1 MAHSPYEIRYIEKG
15 KRPCRAVKAKFE
27 MKKFT
32 RSSAALAALL
42 VAGMATT
49 PICAEGKVYTPV
61 SGTNTTFDTT
71 IYMKDA
77 ASVPNVTFKYAVTQG
92 TDQNADTAGKNLA
105 VHKGNDGITSTGM
118 PTIADITFT
127 AGDAKTATDGTA
139 IKKEGTVDFSGV
151 KFMEPGVYRYVVTET
166 GDAQGITHED
176 NNKKQEDRVKALD
189 VYVTDVDGALKVSA
203 YVMHDNETDKAA
215 QLDESKKL
223 DDKDTNFEHLLTTSD
238 VELSKK
244 VTGNQGSRDE
254 YFQFTVKI
262 AGADKGTKFI
272 VDLANADKTTKTNGV
287 NTVTHE
293 NPEMLTA
300 GEDGTLTQDFWIQ
313 NGQSIKIQGLGGST
327 GYTVTEA
334 ENAYKTN
341 IAVTGD
347 TKNGEANIAAV
358 DGKVVT
364 DAAVSEDTVVA
375 YTNDKS
381 GAVPTGLIMSIGGPA
396 AIALL
401 GGVGLVTINARKKKE
416 DEE

>member
-1 MAHSPYEIRYIEKG
+1 
-15 KRPCRAVKAKFE
+15 

-61 SGTNTTFDTT
+61 SGTKTTFDTT

-77 ASVPNVTFKYAVTQG
+77 ASVPNVTFKYGVTQG
-92 TDQNADTAGKNLA
+92 TAQNADTAGK
-105 VHKGNDGITSTGM
+105 TSTGL
-118 PTIADITFT
+118 PTIADITFI
-127 AGDAKTATDGTA
+127 AGEEKTATDGTA
-139 IKKEGTVDFSGV
+139 IKKTGTVNFSGV

-166 GDAQGITHED
+166 GELQGITHED
-176 NNKKQEDRVKALD
+176 KAHKQEDRIKALD

-203 YVMHDNETDKAA
+203 YVMHDKEDAA
-215 QLDESKKL
+215 AKQLDGADGAVRL

-238 VELSKK
+238 VVLSKK
-244 VTGNQGSRDE
+244 VTGNQGSKDE
-254 YFQFTVKI
+254 YFKFTVNIKGAV
-262 AGADKGTKFI
+262 AGTQFK
-272 VDLANADKTTKTNGV
+272 VDLTNADATTKKTGV
-287 NTVTHE
+287 NTGTYT
-293 NPEMLTA
+293 NPALLTA

-313 NGQSIKIQGLGGST
+313 HNQSIKIQGLAANT

-341 IAVTGD
+341 VAVTGD
-347 TKNGEANIAAV
+347 VTNATENDIKAV
-358 DGKVVT
+358 AGKAVT
-364 DAAVSEDTVVA
+364 DAAVTADTTVA

-401 GGVGLVTINARKKKE
+401 GGVGLVTTNARKKKE
-416 DEE
+416 AEE

>member
-1 MAHSPYEIRYIEKG
+1 
-15 KRPCRAVKAKFE
+15 

-92 TDQNADTAGKNLA
+92 TAQNADTAGKNLA

-118 PTIADITFT
+118 PTIADIAFA

-139 IKKEGTVDFSGV
+139 IKKTGTVDFSGV

-176 NNKKQEDRVKALD
+176 QAHKQEDRIKALD

-203 YVMHDNETDKAA
+203 YVMHDKEDAA
-215 QLDESKKL
+215 AKQLDGADGDVTL

-238 VELSKK
+238 VVLSKK
-244 VTGNQGSRDE
+244 VTGNQGSKDE
-254 YFQFTVKI
+254 YFKFTVNIKGAV
-262 AGADKGTKFI
+262 AGTQFK
-272 VDLANADKTTKTNGV
+272 VDLTNADAETKTTGV
-287 NTVTHE
+287 NNEKHT
-293 NPEMLTA
+293 NPTLLTA
-300 GEDGTLTQDFWIQ
+300 GDDGTLTQEFWIQ
-313 NGQSIKIQGLGGST
+313 HNQSIKIQGLAGST

-347 TKNGEANIAAV
+347 TKNGEADIAAV
-358 DGKVVT
+358 AGKAVT
-364 DAAVSEDTVVA
+364 DAAVTADTTVA

>member
-1 MAHSPYEIRYIEKG
+1 MNKILTKL
-15 KRPCRAVKAKFE
+15 
-27 MKKFT
+27 
-32 RSSAALAALL
+32 SSASAAIVIAGLAA
-42 VAGMATT
+42 
-49 PICAEGKVYTPV
+49 TPV
-61 SGTNTTFDTT
+61 CAAGKTYEPVKGTNTTFDTT
-71 IYMKDA
+71 IYMRDTAKVPNITFHYGVTAGAPQA
-77 ASVPNVTFKYAVTQG
+77 ASVG
-92 TDQNADTAGKNLA
+92 NLA
-105 VHKGNDGITSTGM
+105 VLAGDDKVTSTGL
-118 PTIADITFT
+118 PTIADITFA

-139 IKKEGTVDFSGV
+139 IKKTGTVDFSGV
-151 KFMEPGVYRYVVTET
+151 TYKEPGVYRYVVKET
-166 GDAQGITHED
+166 GEAQGVTHED
-176 NNKKQEDRVKALD
+176 NAKPTHKAEDRTKALD
-189 VYVTDVDGALKVSA
+189 VYVTDDGTGKLVVSG

-215 QLDESKKL
+215 QLDETKEL

-238 VELSKK
+238 VVLSKK

-254 YFQFTVKI
+254 YFKFTVNIK
-262 AGADKGTKFI
+262 GADKGTQYI
-272 VDLANADKTTKTNGV
+272 VNLANADATTTKNGV
-287 NTVTHE
+287 NTETHV
-293 NPEMLTA
+293 NPALLTA
-300 GEDGTLTQDFWIQ
+300 GEDGTLTQEFWIQ

-341 IAVTGD
+341 IALTGD
-347 TKNGEANIAAV
+347 TKNGEADIAAV

-364 DAAVSEDTVVA
+364 DAAVSEDTTVA

>member
-1 MAHSPYEIRYIEKG
+1 MNKILTKL
-15 KRPCRAVKAKFE
+15 
-27 MKKFT
+27 
-32 RSSAALAALL
+32 SSASAAIVIAGLAA
-42 VAGMATT
+42 
-49 PICAEGKVYTPV
+49 TPV
-61 SGTNTTFDTT
+61 CAAGTTYAPVNGANTKFNTT
-71 IYMKDA
+71 IYMRDTAK
-77 ASVPNVTFKYAVTQG
+77 VPNVTFHYGV
-92 TDQNADTAGKNLA
+92 TAGAGQEASAGNLA
-105 VHKGNDGITSTGM
+105 VLAGDDKVTSTGL
-118 PTIADITFT
+118 PTIKDIVFT
-127 AGDAKTATDGTA
+127 ADDTKDTSGTFIEKT
-139 IKKEGTVDFSGV
+139 GTVDFSGV
-151 KFMEPGVYRYVVTET
+151 TYKEPGVYRYVVTET
-166 GDAQGITHED
+166 GEAQGVTHED
-176 NNKKQEDRVKALD
+176 KAHKQEVRAKALD
-189 VYVTDVDGALKVSA
+189 VYVTDDGHGNLVVSG
-203 YVMHDNETDKAA
+203 YVMHDNVNAKAEQLGET
-215 QLDESKKL
+215 KKL
-223 DDKDTNFEHLLTTSD
+223 ADKDINFEHLLTTSD
-238 VELSKK
+238 VTLSKT

-300 GEDGTLTQDFWIQ
+300 GEDGTITQDFWIQ

-401 GGVGLVTINARKKKE
+401 GGVGLVTIKAKKKE
-416 DEE
+416 EE

>member
-1 MAHSPYEIRYIEKG
+1 
-15 KRPCRAVKAKFE
+15 

-49 PICAEGKVYTPV
+49 PICAAGKVYTPV
-61 SGTNTTFDTT
+61 SGTKTTFDTT

-77 ASVPNVTFKYAVTQG
+77 ASVPNVTFKYGVTQG
-92 TDQNADTAGKNLA
+92 TAQNADTAGKNLA
-105 VHKGNDGITSTGM
+105 VHKGNDGITSTGL

-139 IKKEGTVDFSGV
+139 IKKTGTVDFSGV
-151 KFMEPGVYRYVVTET
+151 TFKEPGVYRYVVTET
-166 GDAQGITHED
+166 GELQGITHED
-176 NNKKQEDRVKALD
+176 KAHKQEDRIKALD

-203 YVMHDNETDKAA
+203 YVMHDKENAA
-215 QLDESKKL
+215 AKQLDGADGAVRL

-238 VELSKK
+238 VVLSKK
-244 VTGNQGSRDE
+244 VTGNQGSKDE
-254 YFQFTVKI
+254 YFKFTVNIKGAV
-262 AGADKGTKFI
+262 AGTQFK
-272 VDLANADKTTKTNGV
+272 VDLTNADAETKTTGV
-287 NTVTHE
+287 NTEKHT
-293 NPEMLTA
+293 NPALLTA

-313 NGQSIKIQGLGGST
+313 HNQSIKIQGLAAET

-341 IAVTGD
+341 IVVGGDKTNAAENDIATVAAKTVTDKAVTAD
-347 TKNGEANIAAV
+347 T
-358 DGKVVT
+358 T
-364 DAAVSEDTVVA
+364 VA

-401 GGVGLVTINARKKKE
+401 GGVGHVTINARKKKE